1 MNFRRR
7 RLSTCSRSTILL
19 PTTRT
24 TIRNHLKTAMWTSK
38 LFRTAH
44 FRPVLILQ
52 MALAIAACS
61 KQETDPQVPAKEY
74 TYSFIIDED
83 TKATLDYDGVL
94 WETGDQVGMYIGE
107 NHGYANVDATKT
119 PKEIIFKSST
129 AIPVNTK
136 AYAYFPYATNSDA
149 TESRIVI
156 NNYQEGG
163 VTSSMP
169 MAGIPFVF
177 EEAVPQS
184 GSNYT
189 TSGVVRFLN
198 LGAIID
204 FRIYSTTAAYANETV
219 KSITFTSNGAPV
231 SGTAYLD
238 LTQVDPDDEQTL
250 VLEFAADGSETY
262 DFVKVSQSVPVAA
275 DKDSAEPVYMALAPG
290 TYSGTIKVVT
300 DAAVY
305 TFTFSDK
312 KLNRNGLKHYNMNLT
327 NATRTAGV
335 QEVIMSIPYAESF
348 DANKGEFTVENVTL
362 PSELKS
368 VWSWGGPTY
377 GMKATATLDDTKY
390 AAESWLVSP
399 WIDLT
404 SAVRPELAF
413 KHAHRYAHSV
423 ETELTLWVK
432 TDEEGA
438 TWQQLTIPAWGSG
451 YDWTFVLAKGIDLSG
466 YSGHKVKI
474 GFKYKSSKSYAPAWE
489 IKNFRVAELDVDPDS
504 KDFTW
509 NLTQA
514 TYSSASTTSVV
525 WTNNILTME
534 AQKGSAGTNTNNYLP
549 PDNPS
554 TKFYTNSSLVF
565 TPAQGV
571 DIQKVEFTL
580 TTDGFASTLY
590 NSTWT
595 NATVSLEAALVTIV
609 PNDGESVFSAV
620 IGGQT
625 GASKVKVYYV
635 SEGSVIPTSYS
646 ITLTQAGGGTISS
659 SADSA
664 EEGEMVTL
672 TATTASG
679 YEFLSWSVVGA
690 TLADPTANPA
700 TFVMPGQNV
709 TVTATFAMAGVGVPV
724 TFTKADFSGQG
735 TSGTGG
741 SVSFKNDGITVSTNK
756 GYGASE
762 SLRVYKNAVL
772 KISAD
777 GGKAIQ
783 KLEFTFSEDYT
794 GGLNTS
800 YSFNPE
806 VESFERTLTSQ
817 ARITK
822 LIVTYTGGS
831 MVVTGVPTNINAS
844 GATLNG
850 SFSLTPSVPTQAGF
864 EWGTSSNPDN
874 WNDND
879 YLVVDEI
886 FTSTSADFSVQF
898 QRSLEPNTTYYYRA
912 YILLNNTEYVY
923 GSIRSFSTDAEG
935 NISVGYLGCFEMPT
949 LDVNGVGASG
959 TYLGDEW
966 FRYNINS
973 SDMRKVV
980 THTFVSD
987 GKRVRNY
994 TVLFDG
1000 DKHAPLWAAFPM
1012 HKGVYSGDTERSD
1025 AWQDDPAIPY
1035 SGWQQ
1040 PGLDNATTVGY
1051 SRGHF
1056 VASQYR
1062 KKNENANLQTFY
1074 RSNQAPQ
1081 WQNGFNSGVWSS
1093 LEDAVVTASPSTSGD
1108 TLYVVVGVLYEGDII
1123 TRPSGSIDVPLPSHF
1138 YTCVMKCS
1146 FNSSGAMTG
1155 ASGKA
1160 FVYTNESHDSNSVKP
1175 YNHADY
1181 VTTIDA
1187 IESRA
1192 GFDFFKNVPDQFE
1205 ASAENGT
1212 SALNL

>member
-1 MNFRRR
+1 
-7 RLSTCSRSTILL
+7 
-19 PTTRT
+19 
-24 TIRNHLKTAMWTSK
+24 MWTFK
-38 LFRTAH
+38 ITRRFRLLA
-44 FRPVLILQ
+44 ILQ
-52 MALAIAACS
+52 AVLAIAACS
-61 KQETDPQVPAKEY
+61 KQETDPQLPVKEY

-94 WETGDQVGMYIGE
+94 WETGDRVGMYIGE

-149 TESRIVI
+149 TDSRIVI

-177 EEAVPQS
+177 EEAVPKPSS
-184 GSNYT
+184 GQAT

-262 DFVKVSQSVPVAA
+262 DFVKVSQDAPVAA

-312 KLNRNGLKHYNMNLT
+312 KLNRNGLKHYNMNLS
-327 NATRTAGV
+327 NATRTAGS
-335 QEVIMSIPYAESF
+335 QEVVMSVPYEEKF
-348 DANKGEFTVENVTL
+348 DANKGEFTVENVNL
-362 PSELKS
+362 PSALKS
-368 VWSWGGPTY
+368 VWTWGGPTY
-377 GMKATATLDDTKY
+377 GMKAAATLDETKY
-390 AAESWLVSP
+390 ASESWLVSP

-404 SAVRPELAF
+404 DVERGVLSFHHVHQDAFSPEQQ
-413 KHAHRYAHSV
+413 
-423 ETELTLWVK
+423 LTLWIK
-432 TDEEGA
+432 TDEYGA
-438 TWQQLTIPAWGSG
+438 SWQQLAIPVWGTG
-451 YDWTFVLAKGIDLSG
+451 NNWTFVVAHDISLAE

-474 GFKYKSSKSYAPAWE
+474 GFKYTSSASSAPVWE
-489 IKNFRVAELDVDPDS
+489 IKNFRVTESDLDPDT

-509 NLTQA
+509 DLSSNS
-514 TYSSASTTSVV
+514 YSSASTTSVV

-549 PDNPS
+549 PSKTS
-554 TKFYTNSSLVF
+554 TRFYTNSVLRF
-565 TPAQGV
+565 TPAQGTE
-571 DIQKVEFTL
+571 IQKVEVTA
-580 TTDGFASTLY
+580 TTDDYASALA

-595 NATVSLEAALVTIV
+595 NATATIDATLVTIV
-609 PNDGESVFSAV
+609 PETGTEAFSAIISGTV
-620 IGGQT
+620 GAT
-625 GASKVKVYYV
+625 GVKVYYK
-635 SEGSVIPTSYS
+635 SDSSVENPKYS
-646 ITLTQAGGGTISS
+646 ITLTQAGGGSITSS
-659 SADSA
+659 VESA
-664 EEGEMVTL
+664 EMGEEVTL
-672 TATTASG
+672 TATSGTG
-679 YEFLSWSVVGA
+679 YEFVSWSVVGA
-690 TLADPTANPA
+690 TLEDPTANPA

-709 TVTATFAMAGVGVPV
+709 SVTATFARAMTGVPV
-724 TFTKADFSGQG
+724 TFTYSDFVGQG
-735 TSGTGG
+735 TESSGSKV
-741 SVSFKNDGITVSTNK
+741 SVTSGGITVETER
-756 GYGASE
+756 GYGSSNA
-762 SLRVYKNAVL
+762 LRVYSGAKL
-772 KISAD
+772 TISAD

-783 KLEFTFSEDYT
+783 KIEFTFSGSYT

-800 YSFNPE
+800 YSYDPE
-806 VESFERTLTSQ
+806 QESVVFSLSSQ
-817 ARITK
+817 ARFTK
-822 LIVTYTGGS
+822 IIVTYTGGS
-831 MVVTGVPTNINAS
+831 MVTTGLTSNISAS

-850 SFSLTPSVPTQAGF
+850 SFNGTPSVPTQAGF
-864 EWGTSSNPDN
+864 EWGISSNPDD
-874 WNDND
+874 WGADD
-879 YLVVDEI
+879 YLVADQI
-886 FTSTSADFSVQF
+886 FTSTTGDFSVRF
-898 QRSLEPNTTYYYRA
+898 QRSLEPSTTYYYRA
-912 YILLNNTEYVY
+912 YVLLNNTEYVY

-935 NISVGYLGCFEMPT
+935 NVSVGYLGCFEMPG
-949 LDVNGVGASG
+949 LDVNGIGSTG
-959 TYLGDEW
+959 TYGQTGDVW
-966 FRYNINS
+966 LRYSTS
-973 SDMRKVV
+973 SSNRRVV
-980 THTFVSD
+980 THTFIGDS
-987 GKRVRNY
+987 KRVRNY

-1000 DKHAPLWAAFPM
+1000 DKHAPVWAAFPM
-1012 HKGVYSGDTERSD
+1012 HAGVYGGDADRTTS
-1025 AWQDDPAIPY
+1025 WNYDPAIST

-1040 PGLDNATTVGY
+1040 TGLDNATAVGY

-1062 KKNENANLQTFY
+1062 KKNDNANAQTFY
-1074 RSNQAPQ
+1074 YTNQAPQ
-1081 WQNGFNSGVWSS
+1081 WQDGFNSGVWSS
-1093 LEDAVVTASPSTSGD
+1093 LEQAVVDATPTTSGD
-1108 TLYVVVGVLYEGDII
+1108 TLYVVVGVLYEG
-1123 TRPSGSIDVPLPSHF
+1123 TVNTLPSGSIDVPLPSHF

-1160 FVYTNESHDSNSVKP
+1160 FIYTNENHPKVSTKP

-1187 IESRA
+1187 IESRT
-1192 GFDFFKNVPDQFE
+1192 GFDFFKNVPSQFQT
-1205 ASAENGT
+1205 SAENGT
-1212 SALNL
+1212 SVLNL

>member
-1 MNFRRR
+1 
-7 RLSTCSRSTILL
+7 
-19 PTTRT
+19 
-24 TIRNHLKTAMWTSK
+24 MWTSK
-38 LFRTAH
+38 FFRTAH

-107 NHGYANVDATKT
+107 SHSYATVDATKT
-119 PKEIIFKSST
+119 PKEIIFKSNN
-129 AIPVNTK
+129 AIAEETK

-149 TESRIVI
+149 TDSRIVI

-204 FRIYSTTAAYANETV
+204 FRIYSTTAVYANETV

-250 VLEFAADGSETY
+250 ALEFAADGSETY
-262 DFVKVSQSVPVAA
+262 DFVKVSQDVPVAA
-275 DKDSAEPVYMALAPG
+275 DKDSAGPVYMALAPG

-312 KLNRNGLKHYNMNLT
+312 TLNRNGLKHYNMNLT
-327 NATRTAGV
+327 NATRTAGA
-335 QEVIMSIPYAESF
+335 QEVVMSVPYEEKF
-348 DANKGEFTVENVTL
+348 DANKGEFTVENVNL
-362 PSELKS
+362 PSALKS
-368 VWSWGGPTY
+368 VWTWGGPTY
-377 GMKATATLDDTKY
+377 GMKAAATLDETKY
-390 AAESWLVSP
+390 ASESWLMSP

-413 KHAHRYAHSV
+413 KHAHRYAYSA

-432 TDEEGA
+432 TDEEGS

-451 YDWTFVLAKGIDLSG
+451 YDWTFVVVKGIDLSD

-474 GFKYKSSKSYAPAWE
+474 GFKYKSSASSAPAWE
-489 IKNFRVAELDVDPDS
+489 IKDFRVAELDVDPDS
-504 KDFTW
+504 KNFTW
-509 NLTQA
+509 DLTQS
-514 TYSSASTTSVV
+514 TYSSASTTSVI
-525 WTNNILTME
+525 WTNSALTME
-534 AQKGSAGTNTNNYLP
+534 AQKGTAGTNTNNFLP
-549 PDNPS
+549 PEKTY

-565 TPAQGV
+565 TPAEGV
-571 DIQKVEFTL
+571 EIQKVEFTL
-580 TTDGFASTLY
+580 TSDNFASTLY
-590 NSTWT
+590 SSTWT
-595 NATVSLEAALVTIV
+595 NATASLEAALVTIV

-625 GASKVKVYYV
+625 GVSKVKVYYL
-635 SEGSVIPTSYS
+635 SEGSVTPTSYS
-646 ITLTQAGGGTISS
+646 INLTQSGGGTISS
-659 SADSA
+659 SVDSA

-672 TATTASG
+672 TATPGSG
-679 YEFLSWSVVGA
+679 YEFLSWSVAGT

-709 TVTATFAMAGVGVPV
+709 AVTATFARAGIGVPV
-724 TFTKADFSGQG
+724 TFTKTDFTGQG
-735 TSGTGG
+735 TERTG
-741 SVSFKNDGITVSTNK
+741 SKVLVKKDGITVETDK

-772 KISAD
+772 RISGD

-783 KLEFTFSEDYT
+783 KLEFTFSGDYT

-800 YSFNPE
+800 YSYDPE
-806 VESFERTLTSQ
+806 KEAIEFTLGNQ

-831 MVVTGVPTNINAS
+831 MVVTGAPTNISAS

-850 SFSLTPSVPTQAGF
+850 SFDQTPSVPTQAGF

-898 QRSLEPNTTYYYRA
+898 QKSLEPNTTYYYRA
-912 YILLNNTEYVY
+912 YVLLNNTEYVY

-935 NISVGYLGCFEMPT
+935 NISVGYLGCFEMPA
-949 LDVNGVGASG
+949 LDVTGSGTAG
-959 TYLGDEW
+959 TYLSTGDEW

-973 SDMRKVV
+973 SEMRKVV

-987 GKRVRNY
+987 SKRVRNY

-1000 DKHAPLWAAFPM
+1000 DRHAPLWAAFPM
-1012 HKGVYSGDTERSD
+1012 HKGVYSGDAERSND
-1025 AWQDDPAIPY
+1025 WQDDPAIPY
-1035 SGWQQ
+1035 TGWQQ
-1040 PGLDNATTVGY
+1040 PGLTNADGVGY

-1062 KKNENANLQTFY
+1062 KKSDYANAQTFY

-1108 TLYVVVGVLYEGDII
+1108 TLYVVVGVLYEGEIE
-1123 TRPSGSIDVPLPSHF
+1123 TLPSGSIDVPLPSHF

-1146 FNSSGAMTG
+1146 FNSSGAMTA

-1181 VTTIDA
+1181 VTTIDE
-1187 IESRA
+1187 IERRS
-1192 GFDFFKNVPDQFE
+1192 GFDFFSNVPDQFE